1 MKKLSILFSLF
12 LGGLVACSDSDND
25 LPDPPPP
32 PAPPLL
38 AKIQVVHASPDAP
51 RVNLAV
57 DDITFAENVDYLDA
71 TPVTDLAAGT
81 HTADV
86 LAILP
91 DGSTVEAFPTVEA
104 PFGADI
110 IYTVLAVNT
119 LENIE
124 PLILTRADT
133 AVTAG
138 NARIQVVHAA
148 PNAPIVDVYAT
159 APGADLATSSPLV
172 TADFKDSLDATEV
185 PAGDYQIRI
194 TPAGDAATVVYD
206 SGTITLPDGGDFTI
220 AAVTNVGPGDQP
232 VNLLLLSA
240 SGSVSL
246 LDASTPTSV
255 RVVHASPDA
264 PAVDIIAN
272 DGFAEPLISNI
283 PFAGWAGYV
292 DLPADTYNIKVV
304 PNGET
309 TPVVIDA
316 DLTLDAGVAYNVIAT
331 DVLAE
336 ITPLVL
342 TADNRRVGTE
352 AKLRVIHGSPTA
364 QNVDIYLVAP
374 QTDITDVAPT
384 LSDVPFQ
391 ADTNFLS
398 VAEGSYDVIVTPTGT
413 KDAAI
418 GPATISLSAGGVY
431 TIIARDGEGGGAPL
445 GVILLDDFESPVN

>member
-25 LPDPPPP
+25 LPDPPEN
-32 PAPPLL
+32 PAPAQL
-38 AKIQVVHASPDAP
+38 AKVQIVHASPDAP
-51 RVNLAV
+51 KVNLAV
-57 DDITFAENVDYLDA
+57 DGITFIENVDYLVA
-71 TPVTDLAAGT
+71 TPLTDLTVGS

-86 LAILP
+86 NAILP
-91 DGSTVEAFPTVEA
+91 DGSTIEAFPTIEA
-104 PFGADI
+104 DFAVDT

-119 LENIE
+119 LANIE

-148 PNAPIVDVYAT
+148 ANAPIVDVYAT
-159 APGADLATSSPLV
+159 APGADLAASAPLV

-194 TPAGDAATVVYD
+194 TPAGDAGTVVYD
-206 SGTITLPDGGDFTI
+206 SGTINLPDGGDFTI
-220 AAVTNVGPGDQP
+220 AAVTNVGPGAQP
-232 VNLLLLSA
+232 VNLLLLSP
-240 SGSVSL
+240 SGAVSL
-246 LDASTPTSV
+246 LNAATPTSV

-264 PAVDIIAN
+264 PAVDVIAN
-272 DGFAEPLISNI
+272 DNFAQPLI
-283 PFAGWAGYV
+283 ADLGYALWAGYV
-292 DLPADTYNIKVV
+292 DLAADSYNIKVV
-304 PNGET
+304 PSGET
-309 TPVVIDA
+309 EPVVINA
-316 DLTLDAGVAYNVIAT
+316 DLDLAAGTAYNVIAS
-331 DVLAE
+331 DVLE
-336 ITPLVL
+336 TITPLVL

-352 AKLRVIHGSPTA
+352 AKLRVVHASPTA

-374 QTDITDVAPT
+374 QTDITDVTPT

-391 ADTNFLS
+391 ADTDFLS

-418 GPATISLSAGGVY
+418 GPATLALSAGGIY
-431 TIIARDGEGGGAPL
+431 TIIARDAQGGGGPL
-445 GVILLDDFESPVN
+445 NVILLDDFEATN